1 MAKVTPLGQESHLLF
16 LGSALS
22 RGPFGREVL
31 GCVEKAVGWDGNGGV
46 ASVAKPRKASVLNVG
61 AALVWDPKFKEIV
74 TSESPLS

>member
-1 MAKVTPLGQESHLLF
+1 M
-16 LGSALS
+16 
-22 RGPFGREVL
+22 
-31 GCVEKAVGWDGNGGV
+31 EKAVGWDGNGGV